1 MSYYK
6 YCIGYVITM
15 CLQIVDK
22 YILIYEHE
30 YMVLKYT
37 I

>member
-1 MSYYK
+1 ML
-6 YCIGYVITM
+6 TM
-15 CLQIVDK
+15 FLWIVDK